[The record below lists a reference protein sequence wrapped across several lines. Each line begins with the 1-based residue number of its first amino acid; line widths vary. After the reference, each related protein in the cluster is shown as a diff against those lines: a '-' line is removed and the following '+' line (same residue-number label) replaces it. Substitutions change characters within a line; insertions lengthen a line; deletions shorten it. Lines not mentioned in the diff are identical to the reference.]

1 MRHRLLIQQG
11 ALSPALQARLQEKY
25 ETQQLPGPGAERDA
39 FLAANG
45 KGWEA
50 IATNAGYGCDAQL
63 ASSLPDLRVVSSLGV
78 GLDKFDLPALTER
91 GIVVGYTPEVLNDA
105 VADLAFALLLALSR
119 RIVAADGFVRRGD
132 WPSKQFPIA
141 TQVAGKKLGILGL
154 GRIGSVVARRASGFD
169 MEVRYHNRS
178 PVADSPFV
186 HERRVAQMVP
196 VRSSSTA
203 RREAA
208 STDTWAQDFHR
219 RDCRGALRDGGRP
232 VSCHAPPAASGRAEM
247 HDGELWQIIQ
257 KDLHL
262 PGLEPPGLAFTS
274 AYWPQGLTP
283 RLATLG
289 RRNTPPGYRLRAEPS
304 PHASLRSG
312 SRCGETAPH
321 CRAA

>member
-186 HERRVAQMVP
+186 HERTASGLAAWADFLVIVTAGGPQTRHLVSREVLDALGPQGYLINVSRGP
-196 VRSSSTA
+196 VVD
-203 RREAA
+203 EAA
-208 STDTWAQDFHR
+208 LIEYLQQKRIAGAGLDVFEKEPQVPE
-219 RDCRGALRDGGRP
+219 ALRQLDN
-232 VSCHAPPAASGRAEM
+232 VV
-247 HDGELWQIIQ
+247 L
-257 KDLHL
+257 
-262 PGLEPPGLAFTS
+262 
-274 AYWPQGLTP
+274 
-283 RLATLG
+283 
-289 RRNTPPGYRLRAEPS
+289 S
-304 PHASLRSG
+304 PHIG
-312 SRCGETAPH
+312 SQTEET
-321 CRAA
+321 RAAMAQRVIDNLEAYFAGQALPSAA

>member
-25 ETQQLPGPGAERDA
+25 QTQQLPGPGAERDA

-186 HERRVAQMVP
+186 HE
-196 VRSSSTA
+196 STA
-203 RREAA
+203 SGLAAWADFLVIVTAGGPQTRHLVSREVLDALGPQGYLINVSRGPVVDEAA
-208 STDTWAQDFHR
+208 LIEYLQQKRIAGAGLDVFEKEPQVPE
-219 RDCRGALRDGGRP
+219 ALRQLDN
-232 VSCHAPPAASGRAEM
+232 VV
-247 HDGELWQIIQ
+247 L
-257 KDLHL
+257 
-262 PGLEPPGLAFTS
+262 
-274 AYWPQGLTP
+274 
-283 RLATLG
+283 
-289 RRNTPPGYRLRAEPS
+289 S
-304 PHASLRSG
+304 PHIG
-312 SRCGETAPH
+312 SQTEET
-321 CRAA
+321 RAAMAQRVIDNLEAYFTGQALPSAA

>member
-91 GIVVGYTPEVLNDA
+91 GVVVGYTPEVLNDA

-186 HERRVAQMVP
+186 HERTASGLAAWADFLVIVTAGGPQTRHLVSREVLDALGPQGYLINVSRGP
-196 VRSSSTA
+196 VVD
-203 RREAA
+203 EAA
-208 STDTWAQDFHR
+208 LIEYLQQKRIAGAGLDVFEKEPQVPE
-219 RDCRGALRDGGRP
+219 ALRQLDN
-232 VSCHAPPAASGRAEM
+232 VV
-247 HDGELWQIIQ
+247 L
-257 KDLHL
+257 
-262 PGLEPPGLAFTS
+262 
-274 AYWPQGLTP
+274 
-283 RLATLG
+283 
-289 RRNTPPGYRLRAEPS
+289 S
-304 PHASLRSG
+304 PHIG
-312 SRCGETAPH
+312 SQTEET
-321 CRAA
+321 RAAMAQRVIDNLEAYFAGQALPSAA

>member
-63 ASSLPDLRVVSSLGV
+63 ASSLPDLKVVSSLGV

-178 PVADSPFV
+178 LVADSPFV
-186 HERRVAQMVP
+186 HEPTASGLAAWADFLVIVTAGGPQTRQLVSREVLDALGPQGYLINVSRGP
-196 VRSSSTA
+196 VVD
-203 RREAA
+203 EAA
-208 STDTWAQDFHR
+208 LIEYLQQKRIAGAALDVFEKEPQVPE
-219 RDCRGALRDGGRP
+219 ALRQLDN
-232 VSCHAPPAASGRAEM
+232 VV
-247 HDGELWQIIQ
+247 L
-257 KDLHL
+257 
-262 PGLEPPGLAFTS
+262 
-274 AYWPQGLTP
+274 
-283 RLATLG
+283 
-289 RRNTPPGYRLRAEPS
+289 S
-304 PHASLRSG
+304 PHIG
-312 SRCGETAPH
+312 SQTEET
-321 CRAA
+321 RAAMAQRVIDNLEAYFAGQALPSAA

>member
-186 HERRVAQMVP
+186 HERTASGLAAWADFLVIVTAGGPQTRHLVSREVLDALGPQGYLINVSRGPVVDESALIEYLQQKRIAGAGLDVFEKEPQVP
-196 VRSSSTA
+196 
-203 RREAA
+203 E
-208 STDTWAQDFHR
+208 
-219 RDCRGALRDGGRP
+219 ALRQLDN
-232 VSCHAPPAASGRAEM
+232 VV
-247 HDGELWQIIQ
+247 L
-257 KDLHL
+257 
-262 PGLEPPGLAFTS
+262 
-274 AYWPQGLTP
+274 
-283 RLATLG
+283 
-289 RRNTPPGYRLRAEPS
+289 S
-304 PHASLRSG
+304 PHIG
-312 SRCGETAPH
+312 SQTEET
-321 CRAA
+321 RAAMAQRVIDNLEAYFAGQALPSAA

>member
-63 ASSLPDLRVVSSLGV
+63 ASSLPDLRMVSSLGV

-186 HERRVAQMVP
+186 HERTASGLAAWADFLVIVTAGGPQTRHLVSREVLDALGPQGYLINVSRGP
-196 VRSSSTA
+196 VVD
-203 RREAA
+203 EAA
-208 STDTWAQDFHR
+208 LIEYLQQKRIAGAGLDVFEKEPQVPE
-219 RDCRGALRDGGRP
+219 ALRQLDN
-232 VSCHAPPAASGRAEM
+232 VV
-247 HDGELWQIIQ
+247 L
-257 KDLHL
+257 
-262 PGLEPPGLAFTS
+262 
-274 AYWPQGLTP
+274 
-283 RLATLG
+283 
-289 RRNTPPGYRLRAEPS
+289 S
-304 PHASLRSG
+304 PHIG
-312 SRCGETAPH
+312 SQTEET
-321 CRAA
+321 RAAMAQRVIDNLEAYFAGQALPSAA

>member
-91 GIVVGYTPEVLNDA
+91 GVVVGYTPEVLNDA

-186 HERRVAQMVP
+186 HERTASGLAAWADFLVIVTAGGPQTRHLVSREVLDALGPQGYLINVSRGP
-196 VRSSSTA
+196 VVD
-203 RREAA
+203 EAA
-208 STDTWAQDFHR
+208 LVEYLQQKRIAGAGLDVFEKEPQVPE
-219 RDCRGALRDGGRP
+219 ALRQLDN
-232 VSCHAPPAASGRAEM
+232 VV
-247 HDGELWQIIQ
+247 L
-257 KDLHL
+257 
-262 PGLEPPGLAFTS
+262 
-274 AYWPQGLTP
+274 
-283 RLATLG
+283 
-289 RRNTPPGYRLRAEPS
+289 S
-304 PHASLRSG
+304 PHIG
-312 SRCGETAPH
+312 SQTEET
-321 CRAA
+321 RAAMAQRVIDNLEAYFAGQALPSAA

>member
-91 GIVVGYTPEVLNDA
+91 GVVVGYTPEVLNDA

-186 HERRVAQMVP
+186 HERTASGLAAWADFLVIVTAGGPQTRHLVSREVLDALGPQGYLINVSRGP
-196 VRSSSTA
+196 VVD
-203 RREAA
+203 EAA
-208 STDTWAQDFHR
+208 LIEYLQQKRIAGAGLDVFETEPQVPE
-219 RDCRGALRDGGRP
+219 ALRQLDN
-232 VSCHAPPAASGRAEM
+232 VV
-247 HDGELWQIIQ
+247 L
-257 KDLHL
+257 
-262 PGLEPPGLAFTS
+262 
-274 AYWPQGLTP
+274 
-283 RLATLG
+283 
-289 RRNTPPGYRLRAEPS
+289 S
-304 PHASLRSG
+304 PHIG
-312 SRCGETAPH
+312 SQTEET
-321 CRAA
+321 RAAMAQRVIDNLEAYFAGQALPSAA

>member
-186 HERRVAQMVP
+186 HERTASGLAAWADFLVIVTAGGPQTRHLVSREVLDALGPQGYLINVSRGP
-196 VRSSSTA
+196 VVD
-203 RREAA
+203 EAA
-208 STDTWAQDFHR
+208 LIEYLQQKRIAGAGLDVFEKEPQVPE
-219 RDCRGALRDGGRP
+219 ALRQLDN
-232 VSCHAPPAASGRAEM
+232 VV
-247 HDGELWQIIQ
+247 L
-257 KDLHL
+257 
-262 PGLEPPGLAFTS
+262 
-274 AYWPQGLTP
+274 
-283 RLATLG
+283 
-289 RRNTPPGYRLRAEPS
+289 S
-304 PHASLRSG
+304 PHIG
-312 SRCGETAPH
+312 SQTEET
-321 CRAA
+321 RAAMAQRVIDNLERVFRRPSVAKRGVRPCGQ

>member
-186 HERRVAQMVP
+186 HEPTASGLAAWGDFLVIVTAGGPQTRHLVSREVLDALGPQGYLINVSRGP
-196 VRSSSTA
+196 VVD
-203 RREAA
+203 EAA
-208 STDTWAQDFHR
+208 LIEYLQQKRIAGAGLDVFEKEPQVPE
-219 RDCRGALRDGGRP
+219 ALRQLDN
-232 VSCHAPPAASGRAEM
+232 VV
-247 HDGELWQIIQ
+247 L
-257 KDLHL
+257 
-262 PGLEPPGLAFTS
+262 
-274 AYWPQGLTP
+274 
-283 RLATLG
+283 
-289 RRNTPPGYRLRAEPS
+289 S
-304 PHASLRSG
+304 PHIG
-312 SRCGETAPH
+312 SQTEET
-321 CRAA
+321 RAAMAQLVIDNLEAYFAGQALPSAA

>member
-91 GIVVGYTPEVLNDA
+91 GVVVGYTPEVLNDA

-186 HERRVAQMVP
+186 HERTASGLAAWADFLVIVTAGGPQTRHLVSREVLDALGPQGYLINVSRGP
-196 VRSSSTA
+196 VVD
-203 RREAA
+203 EAA
-208 STDTWAQDFHR
+208 LIEYLQQKRIAGAGLDVFEKEPQVPE
-219 RDCRGALRDGGRP
+219 ALRQLDN
-232 VSCHAPPAASGRAEM
+232 VV
-247 HDGELWQIIQ
+247 L
-257 KDLHL
+257 
-262 PGLEPPGLAFTS
+262 
-274 AYWPQGLTP
+274 
-283 RLATLG
+283 
-289 RRNTPPGYRLRAEPS
+289 S
-304 PHASLRSG
+304 PHIG
-312 SRCGETAPH
+312 SQTEET
-321 CRAA
+321 RAAMAQRVINNLEAYFAGQALPSAA

>member
-91 GIVVGYTPEVLNDA
+91 GVVVGYTPEVLNDA

-186 HERRVAQMVP
+186 HERTASGLAAWADFLVIVTAGGPQTRHLVSREVLDALGPQGYLINVSRGP
-196 VRSSSTA
+196 VVE
-203 RREAA
+203 EAA
-208 STDTWAQDFHR
+208 LIEYLQQKRIAGAGLDVFEKEPQVPE
-219 RDCRGALRDGGRP
+219 ALRQLDN
-232 VSCHAPPAASGRAEM
+232 VV
-247 HDGELWQIIQ
+247 L
-257 KDLHL
+257 
-262 PGLEPPGLAFTS
+262 
-274 AYWPQGLTP
+274 
-283 RLATLG
+283 
-289 RRNTPPGYRLRAEPS
+289 S
-304 PHASLRSG
+304 PHIG
-312 SRCGETAPH
+312 SQTEET
-321 CRAA
+321 RAAMAQRVIDNLEAYFAGQALPSAA

>member
-78 GLDKFDLPALTER
+78 GLDKFDLPALIER

-186 HERRVAQMVP
+186 HERTASGLAAWADFLVIVTAGGPQTRHLVSREVLDALGPQGYLINVSRGP
-196 VRSSSTA
+196 VVD
-203 RREAA
+203 EAA
-208 STDTWAQDFHR
+208 LIEYLQQKRIAGAGLDVFENEPQVPE
-219 RDCRGALRDGGRP
+219 ALRQLDN
-232 VSCHAPPAASGRAEM
+232 VV
-247 HDGELWQIIQ
+247 L
-257 KDLHL
+257 
-262 PGLEPPGLAFTS
+262 
-274 AYWPQGLTP
+274 
-283 RLATLG
+283 
-289 RRNTPPGYRLRAEPS
+289 S
-304 PHASLRSG
+304 PHIG
-312 SRCGETAPH
+312 SQTEET
-321 CRAA
+321 RAAMAQRVIDNLEAYFAGQALPSAA